1 VITASLILSN
11 DYGIDD
17 NGKSLIFYNNTT
29 RRWFNRSISR
39 NAILVMGH
47 NAYKELFDILPSELI
62 KYVITNNEINYD
74 KNSFKVN
81 ISDAVSW
88 LHSHSHVDI
97 HIVGGYYIY
106 MTYWEFVDKFYI
118 AKILDKKID
127 SNIHIM
133 DYYMDVIE
141 DEYYNVF
148 NNVTNELD
156 LRIVERNK

>member
-1 VITASLILSN
+1 
-11 DYGIDD
+11 
-17 NGKSLIFYNNTT
+17 
-29 RRWFNRSISR
+29 
-39 NAILVMGH
+39 
-47 NAYKELFDILPSELI
+47 
-62 KYVITNNEINYD
+62 
-74 KNSFKVN
+74 
-81 ISDAVSW
+81 
-88 LHSHSHVDI
+88 
-97 HIVGGYYIY
+97 